1 MFERNLN
8 NKTSLLNIQK
18 EIIMKEEREI
28 YAQNDVALKAQK
40 AKNIIIIIKTNKRE
54 NRENQ

>member
-1 MFERNLN
+1 
-8 NKTSLLNIQK
+8 
-18 EIIMKEEREI
+18 MKEEREI

-40 AKNIIIIIKTNKRE
+40 AKNIIIIIIKTNKRE